1 MSRDARTR
9 SSAHSPAFTSTT
21 TTSTQNETT
30 GKTIA
35 GVGGRAQRQ
44 LVLPVRLGISASHHR
59 LTVSPGNCGQP
70 VEHLVSSMSSC
81 RMCLKRLRDANAASA
96 KSAEWFTATCHAQA
110 PCAQDQILRGRPHG
124 HHFSLKCK
132 VGSAFDFTK
141 WHLRLPYNVLKQR
154 AVLFVC
160 MRGPS
165 TSSAR
170 PANFNLPTGRDLC
183 QEFQHAQPDLVATRR
198 DYNTSTAIHWMCTS
212 AVCARACVVQLLA
225 LARPAT

>member
-110 PCAQDQILRGRPHG
+110 PCAQDQILSECPPLRAFTDHNKPIESLLFTFCEVRDCTL
-124 HHFSLKCK
+124 HFRLKWCPC
-132 VGSAFDFTK
+132 GLPLSA
-141 WHLRLPYNVLKQR
+141 
-154 AVLFVC
+154 
-160 MRGPS
+160 
-165 TSSAR
+165 
-170 PANFNLPTGRDLC
+170 
-183 QEFQHAQPDLVATRR
+183 
-198 DYNTSTAIHWMCTS
+198 
-212 AVCARACVVQLLA
+212 
-225 LARPAT
+225 